1 MTPSIPPA
9 LCLMNRYGEVMA
21 CSCGSRALRR
31 ISDPG
36 GAYRPPLPTA
46 RGLALAESTATPA
59 SPMTLRLPFS
69 AAAADRRMTPGRLL
83 AARRDAI
90 ILAQAGARPGHHDE
104 WEPARK
110 FLQDTEEPRLPFS
123 GADFIA
129 RGITDGRGPVTRDDA
144 IWRVIEPVFRA
155 GETYPLPRD
164 ISRADAFAYWRIG
177 QRGVRRGRRR
187 TDRRHLLL
195 ARQQSRWRQPRCE
208 LRLYCRGKRQS
219 TRGGTGDVR
228 TFAGASA
235 RAWLHRHAV
244 QFCNFQQ

>member
-1 MTPSIPPA
+1 MRHQETQNVIFARRSETLAPLDLDAYA
-9 LCLMNRYGEVMA
+9 LDA
-21 CSCGSRALRR
+21 ALRK
-31 ISDPG
+31 
-36 GAYRPPLPTA
+36 
-46 RGLALAESTATPA
+46 ALKLSERW
-59 SPMTLRLPFS
+59 SPH
-69 AAAADRRMTPGRLL
+69 RRFRY
-83 AARRDAI
+83 
-90 ILAQAGARPGHHDE
+90 E

-177 QRGVRRGRRR
+177 QRGVRSGRRR
-187 TDRRHLLL
+187 TNCRHLLL